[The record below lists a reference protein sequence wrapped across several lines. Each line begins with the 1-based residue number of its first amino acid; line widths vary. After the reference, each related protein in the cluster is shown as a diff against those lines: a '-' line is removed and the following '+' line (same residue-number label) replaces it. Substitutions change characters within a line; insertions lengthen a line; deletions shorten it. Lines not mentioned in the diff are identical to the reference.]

1 MGKRD
6 RYKLRE
12 SDFFK
17 IDGLSEVEGGV
28 ALPADI
34 FEMLESF
41 VIEKKM
47 PDPRG
52 INSYMLDSEGEGN
65 NRILRA
71 GGYVGAMVFKDGTQI
86 EILPMISAKNS
97 KGEELSNK
105 RIFLNMLKSMRNL
118 PLTNYN
124 MNNRASE
131 ALNVFESFIL
141 AFINEVTGIV
151 KNGLK
156 QSYQPFEDNEHFL
169 KGKVIYAKHA
179 TKNFAHK
186 DKF

>member
-41 VIEKKM
+41 VFEKKM

-71 GGYVGAMVFKDGTQI
+71 GGYVGAMVSRT
-86 EILPMISAKNS
+86 EP
-97 KGEELSNK
+97 
-105 RIFLNMLKSMRNL
+105 R
-118 PLTNYN
+118 
-124 MNNRASE
+124 
-131 ALNVFESFIL
+131 
-141 AFINEVTGIV
+141 
-151 KNGLK
+151 
-156 QSYQPFEDNEHFL
+156 
-169 KGKVIYAKHA
+169 
-179 TKNFAHK
+179 
-186 DKF
+186 